1 MLFTKTLVTLAVSLL
16 PLSVASLSILSAS
29 QIESRSLLVE
39 RDNSTT
45 STSNNST
52 SSTPST
58 HVTSAPTPPEFK
70 WLYTVFAYCPAN
82 LAPNLA
88 GPYGVR
94 KVIPIIGGVIEGP
107 YFNGTLRNL
116 GADWGLVDAQTGV
129 FSADTRYEGVTDK
142 GDELYFQTS
151 GPGQIGGGLHLR
163 IKVETSSRELY
174 WLNEIVA
181 VGELQNTGNMT
192 YLNETVSVLRI
203 DAFNFA
209 NDRNSSMFLNS
220 TTMS

>member
-1 MLFTKTLVTLAVSLL
+1 MLFAKHVLAVLLALL
-16 PLSVASLSILSAS
+16 PLSVASLSILTAS
-29 QIESRSLLVE
+29 QIEGRSLLVE
-39 RDNSTT
+39 RDNST
-45 STSNNST
+45 SPSDNS
-52 SSTPST
+52 SSIT
-58 HVTSAPTPPEFK
+58 HVSTAPNPPTFQ

-82 LAPNLA
+82 VAPNLA

-129 FSADTRYEGVTDK
+129 FSADTRYEGVTDR

-151 GPGQIGGGLHLR
+151 GPGQVDGGLHLR

-181 VGELQNTGNMT
+181 VGELKNVGNMT
-192 YLNETVSVLRI
+192 YLNETVSILRI

-209 NDRNSSMFLNS
+209 NDRNSSIFLNS
-220 TTMS
+220 TTSS

>member
-1 MLFTKTLVTLAVSLL
+1 MLLTPKPLLALLLSVL
-16 PLSVASLSILSAS
+16 PLCVSSLSILTAS
-29 QIESRSLLVE
+29 QKLDSRSLLLE
-39 RDNSTT
+39 RDNTT
-45 STSNNST
+45 SSSSSNNS
-52 SSTPST
+52 SSVT
-58 HVTSAPTPPEFK
+58 HVTTAPTPPEFK

-116 GADWGLVDAQTGV
+116 GADWGIVDAQTGV
-129 FSADTRYEGVTDK
+129 FSADTRYEGVTDS

-181 VGELQNTGNMT
+181 VGELQNVGNMT
-192 YLNETVSVLRI
+192 YLNETVSILRI

-209 NDRNSSMFLNS
+209 NDRNSSSFLNS
-220 TTMS
+220 TMSS

>member
-1 MLFTKTLVTLAVSLL
+1 MLFTRPFLALLISLL
-16 PLSVASLSILSAS
+16 PLSAYSLSILSAS
-29 QIESRSLLVE
+29 ELVK
-39 RDNSTT
+39 RNDTSAGNS
-45 STSNNST
+45 
-52 SSTPST
+52 SSIT
-58 HVTSAPTPPEFK
+58 HVTSAPEPPTFK

-82 LAPNLA
+82 LAPDLA

-116 GADWGLVDAQTGV
+116 GADWGLVDPQTGV

-151 GPGQIGGGLHLR
+151 GPGQEQGGLHLR

-181 VGELQNTGNMT
+181 VGELMNVGQME
-192 YLNETVSVLRI
+192 YLNQTVSILRI
-203 DAFNFA
+203 DAFNFS
-209 NDRNSSMFLNS
+209 NDRNSTTFLNS
-220 TTMS
+220 TMNA

>member
-1 MLFTKTLVTLAVSLL
+1 MLLTKSFLALALSIL
-16 PLSVASLSILSAS
+16 PLSVLSLSIVAAS
-29 QIESRSLLVE
+29 ELETRSHLFQ
-39 RDNSTT
+39 RDNST
-45 STSNNST
+45 SSSDSSN
-52 SSTPST
+52 
-58 HVTSAPTPPEFK
+58 VTQVTTAPTPPSFK

-82 LAPNLA
+82 VAPALA

-94 KVIPIIGGVIEGP
+94 KVIPITGGVIQGP

-151 GPGQIGGGLHLR
+151 GPGQVGGGLHLR

-181 VGELQNTGNMT
+181 VGELKNVGTT
-192 YLNETVSVLRI
+192 THLNETVSILRI

-209 NDRNSSMFLNS
+209 NDRNQSMFLNS
-220 TTMS
+220 TNTSS